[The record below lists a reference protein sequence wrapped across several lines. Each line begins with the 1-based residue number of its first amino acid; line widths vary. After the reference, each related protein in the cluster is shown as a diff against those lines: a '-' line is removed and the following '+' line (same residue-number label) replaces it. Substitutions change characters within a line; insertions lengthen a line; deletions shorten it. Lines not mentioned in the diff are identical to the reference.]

1 MRILVLGAGGTG
13 SLLANLLARQGHTVW
28 CGDRDIERARRF
40 LGKKSEIKVVEA
52 NARNVWSIVRA
63 GRGANLVVNA
73 SPAVFNKIV
82 LRAALRLRAHYLD
95 LNSHLTAHPFR
106 PEQFRFHKRFLAKN
120 RTALVCVGAAPGLTN
135 LLAERAAE
143 MLDSVESIQ
152 IRLYESTES
161 KDPISTWSADVAYD
175 EAISLPRV
183 YRDGRFFLSKRF
195 AEREKF
201 RFPAPIGEVP
211 VYLAAQDEV
220 CLLPYTLKVREVD
233 AKIGGN
239 DFDRLR
245 RWYRQGRLNR
255 SAGIIRKRFPQTLT
269 PRSVAKLIR
278 TGVLENARFAAAVVV
293 RGTKGDEPLLIRWDA
308 NFPTLYTIR
317 QRGMISTPI
326 SYATAHLA
334 AIFVKHFPR
343 DAAGVI
349 GPGGL
354 AVETRRAILA
364 DVRSRD
370 FRLAMKTTRLKRIE
384 DDEEF

>member
-1 MRILVLGAGGTG
+1 M
-13 SLLANLLARQGHTVW
+13 
-28 CGDRDIERARRF
+28 
-40 LGKKSEIKVVEA
+40 
-52 NARNVWSIVRA
+52 
-63 GRGANLVVNA
+63 
-73 SPAVFNKIV
+73 
-82 LRAALRLRAHYLD
+82 
-95 LNSHLTAHPFR
+95 
-106 PEQFRFHKRFLAKN
+106 
-120 RTALVCVGAAPGLTN
+120 
-135 LLAERAAE
+135 
-143 MLDSVESIQ
+143 
-152 IRLYESTES
+152 
-161 KDPISTWSADVAYD
+161 
-175 EAISLPRV
+175 
-183 YRDGRFFLSKRF
+183 
-195 AEREKF
+195 
-201 RFPAPIGEVP
+201 
-211 VYLAAQDEV
+211 
-220 CLLPYTLKVREVD
+220 LPYVMKVRDVD

-278 TGVLENARFAAAVVV
+278 TGILENARFAAAVVV
-293 RGTKGDEPLLIRWDA
+293 RGKKGDDPLMIRWDA
-308 NFPTLYTIR
+308 SFPTLYTIR

-370 FRLAMKTTRLKRIE
+370 FRLAMKVTHLKKLE
-384 DDEEF
+384 DDEDF

>member
-1 MRILVLGAGGTG
+1 
-13 SLLANLLARQGHTVW
+13 
-28 CGDRDIERARRF
+28 
-40 LGKKSEIKVVEA
+40 
-52 NARNVWSIVRA
+52 
-63 GRGANLVVNA
+63 
-73 SPAVFNKIV
+73 
-82 LRAALRLRAHYLD
+82 
-95 LNSHLTAHPFR
+95 
-106 PEQFRFHKRFLAKN
+106 
-120 RTALVCVGAAPGLTN
+120 
-135 LLAERAAE
+135 
-143 MLDSVESIQ
+143 MLDSVESIH

-183 YRDGRFFLSKRF
+183 YRNGRFSLAKRF
-195 AEREKF
+195 DEREKF
-201 RFPAPIGEVP
+201 RFPPPIGEVP

-220 CLLPYTLKVREVD
+220 CMLPYVIKVRDVD

-255 SAGIIRKRFPQTLT
+255 SAGIVRKRFPQTLT
-269 PRSVAKLIR
+269 PRGVAKLIR

-293 RGTKGDEPLLIRWDA
+293 RGMKDEQPLLIRWDA
-308 NFPTLYTIR
+308 SFPTLYQIR
-317 QRGMISTPI
+317 QRGLISTPI

-343 DAAGVI
+343 DASGVI

-370 FRLAMKTTRLKRIE
+370 FRLSLKTKRLKKLE
-384 DDEEF
+384 DEEEL